1 MKASRS
7 PGLREV
13 MTPSLTTT
21 LEFPFRAG
29 VDDVRFDGLVRGH
42 SAALG
47 DSCLDQKV
55 ADGGDNFLLVED
67 LLDEGE
73 RLGLDAP
80 QVRIDLTA
88 GENDRVIIRSRN
100 LTQCL
105 DLDRST
111 SVLLVPSLDFAG
123 PKRNDVDFGAG
134 GLKFVAGNLQFGL
147 FKALGGE
154 NGYSFVREV
163 AWVIAPGKFP
173 PEPIRRRPDRSLR
186 VEPNAETSK
195 SWARLT
201 GPPAWILPCWIGVTF
216 RWSRLS
222 CVGRFHSM
230 VCRVGLCCR
239 AGLTGNARCGLRL
252 VLR

>member
-1 MKASRS
+1 MTSVLMDLYEVILRPLAIPASIRRWQTAATTFFWS
-7 PGLREV
+7 K
-13 MTPSLTTT
+13 TSLI
-21 LEFPFRAG
+21 
-29 VDDVRFDGLVRGH
+29 
-42 SAALG
+42 
-47 DSCLDQKV
+47 
-55 ADGGDNFLLVED
+55 
-67 LLDEGE
+67 GE
-73 RLGLDAP
+73 RLRLDAP

-88 GENDRVIIRSRN
+88 GENHRVIIRSRN

-216 RWSRLS
+216 RWSCLS
-222 CVGRFHSM
+222 LHG
-230 VCRVGLCCR
+230 
-239 AGLTGNARCGLRL
+239 
-252 VLR
+252 